1 MTTAQT
7 TPSGYSPL
15 TPDTLRDRLGG
26 LAAVTDRLGSDTAAW
41 DVAEVGDGN
50 LNLVF
55 IVTAPSGRL
64 VVKQALPYV
73 RLVGDSW
80 PLPLDRAWF
89 EYNALT
95 RQDARDPGRV
105 PRLHHFDRDQALIVM
120 ECLSPHVIL
129 RKSFIAGTELP
140 RLGRDIGLFMART
153 LFRGSHLS
161 MPAPEA
167 RRDLALFSHNIALSD
182 ITENLVFTDPYF
194 EAPMNRHTPGLE
206 PWIAPLRA
214 DRAMRVAAQEMKHAF
229 VCRAETLCHGDLH
242 SGSIM
247 VTPDDSR
254 VIDPE
259 FAVYGPFGFDPGM
272 LLANYLMAY
281 FAQSGHEETPGA
293 RDGYRRW
300 LLALM
305 RETWEVFAAEFAALW
320 RSERRGI
327 LYAASLFEDQGDPLG
342 AEAALQR
349 VMRGIWVDTLGFCGV
364 EMHRR
369 TLGLAHIE
377 DLESIGDEARRVQA
391 EARVLALGRLLA
403 VGRQDIPDMGAVLAL
418 AERIEKEDI

>member
-1 MTTAQT
+1 MTALA
-7 TPSGYSPL
+7 TPPGYSPL
-15 TPDTLRDRLGG
+15 TPETLRDRLGG
-26 LAAVTDRLGSDTAAW
+26 LAAVTDRLSRDTAAW
-41 DVAEVGDGN
+41 EVAEVGDGN

-55 IVTAPSGRL
+55 IVTAPAGRL

-73 RLVGDSW
+73 RLVGEGW

-95 RQDARDPGRV
+95 RQAARDPGRV
-105 PRLHHFDRDQALIVM
+105 PEVYHFDRDQALVVM
-120 ECLSPHVIL
+120 ECLSPHIIL

-140 RLGRDIGLFMART
+140 RLGRDIGLYMART
-153 LFRGSHLS
+153 LFRGSQLAL
-161 MPAPEA
+161 PAPEA
-167 RRDLALFSHNIALSD
+167 RRDMSLFALNIALSD

-194 EAPMNRHTPGLE
+194 DAPMNKHTPGLE

-214 DRAMRVAAQEMKHAF
+214 DRAMRVAAQQMKHAF
-229 VCRAETLCHGDLH
+229 VCKAETLCHGDMH

-259 FAVYGPFGFDPGM
+259 FAVYGPFGFDVGM
-272 LLANYLMAY
+272 LLANYLRAY
-281 FAQSGHEETPGA
+281 FAQSGHEDAPGA
-293 RDGYRRW
+293 RDAYRRW
-300 LLALM
+300 LLSLT
-305 RETWEVFAAEFAALW
+305 RETWEVFSAEFARLW
-320 RSERRGI
+320 WSERRGI
-327 LYAASLFEDQGDPLG
+327 LYAASLYEDQGDPLG
-342 AEAALQR
+342 AEAALQAL
-349 VMRGIWVDTLGFCGV
+349 MRGIWSDALGFCGV

-377 DLESIGDEARRVQA
+377 ELESIPDDARRLPA

-403 VGRQDIPDMGAVLAL
+403 VGRHDIADIGAVLAM
-418 AERIEKEDI
+418 AERIEKEDV